1 MSRGDDAAG
10 AAWLN
15 RGDDERTRARAR
27 ARDERSTTARV
38 DAAERS
44 KNCLFVAQV
53 NHAELLLEGPGKADA
68 APALY
73 SYTERGPDGVE
84 VTYGELRR
92 RVAAC
97 QAGLAADGVKAGDR
111 VAGVVANDAGA
122 AVAMLAATSL
132 GASWSS
138 VSPDFG
144 EKGCL
149 DRLRQ
154 VAPKVLFVSDA
165 YSYRGR
171 EFDIVKKVAGFGG
184 LVDALPGVARCVV
197 LPSWAAERRRSWLCS
212 LFYEDVE
219 KRNFA
224 SRAERLGSGAGTATA
239 RRRTSR
245 ARASCPARGGPWPSA
260 TTAPRPDR
268 ARGTTAAASTGRR
281 TSCSPRARRARPSAS
296 SRARA
301 SR

>member
-38 DAAERS
+38 DAAGRS

-197 LPSWAAERRRSWLCS
+197 LPSGRPSGGGPGFAPSFTRTSKTELRLSRR
-212 LFYEDVE
+212 EI
-219 KRNFA
+219 
-224 SRAERLGSGAGTATA
+224 GAGTATA